1 MTNLMRT
8 ATALLWLAPAAFADF
23 KYDQNARMTGGA
35 MMSMMQ
41 LASRFSGG
49 AAALQNSDSTV
60 SIQGNRMATVTAGKT
75 AQIVDLDKEQFIDV
89 NFEKKEYSVTTFAE
103 MRAFMEKAMQKVGQP
118 AGEVSIDVKETGK
131 AEVIDGLKAR
141 EFLLSMKYVT
151 MNPQTGKNGEMQIE
165 VSSWMG
171 PALPGHKEMQ
181 DFHVR
186 MAQKLNI
193 AHLQMGIGRG
203 MQEAAKKLA
212 TMDGV
217 AVLQVIR
224 MMPTDPEQAKQM
236 EAAFQQAKAQQGAN
250 QAQMPNMKDAAG
262 QAAGQAATSAIAG
275 RLGRAG
281 GLAGGLGGLGGGLGG
296 LRRKKPAEEPPPP
309 PPQAA
314 AEAPAAPVGPQ
325 GSFSGEASLMEM
337 TVKTTNFSNSGVNAT
352 SFETPGGFKLVK
364 SAMQK

>member
-1 MTNLMRT
+1 MNQFLRS

-23 KYDQNARMTGGA
+23 KYDQNSRMTGGA

-41 LASRFSGG
+41 MAARFGG
-49 AAALQNSDSTV
+49 GAALQNNDSTV

-131 AEVIDGLKAR
+131 SEVIDGLKAR

-165 VSSWMG
+165 VSSWMA

-212 TMDGV
+212 SMDGV
-217 AVLQVIR
+217 AVLQVVR
-224 MMPTDPEQAKQM
+224 MMPTDPDQAKQM
-236 EAAFQQAKAQQGAN
+236 EQAFQQAKQQQGAN
-250 QAQMPNMKDAAG
+250 APQMPNAKDAAG
-262 QAAGQAATSAIAG
+262 QAAGQAAAGAVAG
-275 RLGRAG
+275 RLGRVG
-281 GLAGGLGGLGGGLGG
+281 GLAGGLGGL
-296 LRRKKPAEEPPPP
+296 RRKKAAEEPPPAP
-309 PPQAA
+309 
-314 AEAPAAPVGPQ
+314 APAATETPAAAPSGPQ

-337 TVKTTNFSNSGVNAT
+337 TVKTTNFSNSGIDASAFN
-352 SFETPGGFKLVK
+352 TPGGFKLVK
-364 SAMQK
+364 SAMQR

>member
-1 MTNLMRT
+1 MNQLVRS
-8 ATALLWLAPAAFADF
+8 ATALLWLAPAVFADF

-35 MMSMMQ
+35 LKSMMQ
-41 LASRFSGG
+41 MVGRFGG
-49 AAALQNSDSTV
+49 GAALQNVDSTV

-131 AEVIDGLKAR
+131 SQVIDGLQAR

-165 VSSWMG
+165 VSSWMA

-186 MAQKLNI
+186 MARKLNI
-193 AHLQMGIGRG
+193 SHLQAGIGRG

-217 AVLQVIR
+217 AVLQVVR

-250 QAQMPNMKDAAG
+250 QPQMPNAKDAAG
-262 QAAGQAATSAIAG
+262 QAAGQAAAGAVAG

-281 GLAGGLGGLGGGLGG
+281 GLAGGLGGLGG
-296 LRRKKPAEEPPPP
+296 LRRKKAEEPPPP
-309 PPQAA
+309 PPPPAAA
-314 AEAPAAPVGPQ
+314 AEAPAPVGPQ
-325 GSFSGEASLMEM
+325 GSFSGEASLIEM
-337 TVKTTNFSNSGVNAT
+337 TVKTTNFSNSGVTA
-352 SFETPGGFKLVK
+352 SAFETPGGFKLVK
-364 SAMQK
+364 SAMQR

>member
-1 MTNLMRT
+1 MNNLMRT
-8 ATALLWLAPAAFADF
+8 ATALLWLAPAVFADF

-35 MMSMMQ
+35 MMGMMQ
-41 LASRFSGG
+41 MAARFSGS
-49 AAALQNSDSTV
+49 AAAMQNNDSTV

-118 AGEVSIDVKETGK
+118 AGDITIDVKETGK
-131 AEVIDGLKAR
+131 SQVIDGLKAR
-141 EFLLSMKYVT
+141 EFLMSMKYVT

-165 VSSWMG
+165 VSSWMA

-217 AVLQVIR
+217 AVLQILR

-236 EAAFQQAKAQQGAN
+236 ETAFQQAKAQQGAN
-250 QAQMPNMKDAAG
+250 QAQMPNAKDAAG
-262 QAAGQAATSAIAG
+262 QAAGQAATGAVAG

-281 GLAGGLGGLGGGLGG
+281 GLAGGLGGLGG
-296 LRRKKPAEEPPPP
+296 LRRKKAEEPPPP
-309 PPQAA
+309 PPPPAAA
-314 AEAPAAPVGPQ
+314 AEAPAAPTGPQ

-337 TVKTTNFSNSGVNAT
+337 TVKTTNFSNSGIDA
-352 SFETPGGFKLVK
+352 SAFATPGGFKLVK

>member
-1 MTNLMRT
+1 MNQFVRT
-8 ATALLWLAPAAFADF
+8 TMALLWLAPAVFADF
-23 KYDQNARMTGGA
+23 KYDQNSRMTGGA

-41 LASRFSGG
+41 LAARMGAGG
-49 AAALQNSDSTV
+49 ALQNNDSTV

-75 AQIVDLDKEQFIDV
+75 AHIVDIDKEQIIDV

-118 AGEVSIDVKETGK
+118 AGDISIDVKETGK
-131 AEVIDGLKAR
+131 TEVIDGLKAR
-141 EFLLSMKYVT
+141 EFLMSMKYVT
-151 MNPQTGKNGEMQIE
+151 MNPQTGKNGEMQVEI
-165 VSSWMG
+165 SSWMA

-181 DFHVR
+181 EFHVR

-193 AHLQMGIGRG
+193 AHLQAGIGRG
-203 MQEAAKKLA
+203 MQEAAKKMA

-236 EAAFQQAKAQQGAN
+236 QAAFEQAKAQQGAN
-250 QAQMPNMKDAAG
+250 QPQMPNAKDAAG
-262 QAAGQAATSAIAG
+262 QAAGQAATGALAG

-281 GLAGGLGGLGGGLGG
+281 GLAGGLGGLGGL
-296 LRRKKPAEEPPPP
+296 RKKKAAEEAPPPP
-309 PPQAA
+309 PPPAA
-314 AEAPAAPVGPQ
+314 APETPAAPSGPQ

-352 SFETPGGFKLVK
+352 VFETPGGFKLVK
-364 SAMQK
+364 SAMQR